1 MDLVVVAVAQP
12 LGGPLDVATVL
23 DAVAIS
29 PLVRPLSPLRTTR
42 RRDQMSPL
50 EFALLVVAGVG
61 AGLTGSVAGLASL
74 VSYPALLA
82 AGVPPL
88 TANMTNTVA
97 LVLNGVGSVSAS
109 GPELKGQEPRV
120 LRLDEQVLS
129 GCRAEG
135 RCRRGRR
142 VLRLGV

>member
-1 MDLVVVAVAQP
+1 
-12 LGGPLDVATVL
+12 
-23 DAVAIS
+23 
-29 PLVRPLSPLRTTR
+29 
-42 RRDQMSPL
+42 MSPL

-61 AGLTGSVAGLASL
+61 AGLTGSVAGQASL

-97 LVLNGVGSVSAS
+97 VVLNGVGSVSAS

-120 LRLDEQVLS
+120 LRLDE
-129 GCRAEG
+129 
-135 RCRRGRR
+135 
-142 VLRLGV
+142 